1 MRDEQFEGAAEE
13 SSSQPLYHAA
23 RRQQPRRVH
32 DRLHVDLS
40 QDWEV
45 QLWTR
50 HFQCSEAELR
60 RAVHGAC
67 NNEVGEVGA
76 YLRRHRS

>member
-1 MRDEQFEGAAEE
+1 MRADEQFEGAAEE
-13 SSSQPLYHAA
+13 SSSQPPYRAA
-23 RRQQPRRVH
+23 LRKSRRVH

-50 HFQCSEAELR
+50 HFECTEAELR
-60 RAVHGAC
+60 RAVHAAP

-76 YLRRHRS
+76 YLRRQRS